1 MNKNCFAAT
10 QLECGIADQRNGEL
24 NKATIYR
31 WEVKL
36 GKSAFDDCKMDF
48 SNNDYFFI
56 DHRIEI
62 EYGSVIK
69 STKDKKIVL
78 VNHHKR
84 D

>member
-1 MNKNCFAAT
+1 MTAKWIF
-10 QLECGIADQRNGEL
+10 Q
-24 NKATIYR
+24 
-31 WEVKL
+31 
-36 GKSAFDDCKMDF
+36 
-48 SNNDYFFI
+48 NNDYFFI
-56 DHRIEI
+56 DNSIET